1 MEDYLTTDELYRS
14 NAVNLAVYAA
24 ATVALVAASLART
37 VDYFLVVHKTNT
49 SQIKKAMFK
58 KNIQFNY

>member
-49 SQIKKAMFK
+49 SQIKKVTF
-58 KNIQFNY
+58 